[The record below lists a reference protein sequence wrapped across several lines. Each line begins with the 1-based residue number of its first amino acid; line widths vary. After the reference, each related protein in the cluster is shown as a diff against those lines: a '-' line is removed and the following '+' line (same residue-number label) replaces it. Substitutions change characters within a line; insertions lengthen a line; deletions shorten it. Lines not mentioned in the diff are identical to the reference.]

1 MTSGFAA
8 AKLVC
13 MTSTTATHPGSDS
26 TASRSWIELAATA
39 WSALAAA
46 LGAWWLA
53 VPDAY
58 PDHLDAPAGD
68 GSLVTLLEPT
78 LVSSMLVALGI
89 VGVLAG
95 SIAGRHD
102 TRGPRW
108 LVPLGAA
115 YAVLFGL
122 LATDVS
128 LLVSFGYST
137 AILGPPLLFGYLVVA
152 SVRRPS
158 LRWVVGGLAV
168 AGVAI
173 ATAAGPSA
181 FAEFGRG
188 LGDGLERSGI
198 GMLVVLGSFIGGA
211 LWLLVALRATGLR
224 RADASTATSWVPPRH
239 DWGWWATVIAALSP
253 LPYALLRMT
262 WLTPW
267 PSIVDAET
275 LAAQPALRIFGLS
288 LGFAAIAGSVL
299 TAGLVMRWGSVYPR
313 WIPVVGG
320 RTVSPTWPTV
330 FALVVGVSVT
340 VAGRSMLQ
348 MAIAADEMEIG
359 TAETFLVLPFPVWG
373 PMLIAAAI
381 AYFRRRTTTI
391 RTSRDRNVSVV

>member
-1 MTSGFAA
+1 MTTGFAA
-8 AKLVC
+8 ARLVC
-13 MTSTTATHPGSDS
+13 MTSTTVSHPVPTS
-26 TASRSWIELAATA
+26 TTSRSWIELAATA

-58 PDHLDAPAGD
+58 PDHLDGPTGD
-68 GSLVTLLEPT
+68 GSLVSLIEPT
-78 LVSSMLVALGI
+78 LVSSVVLALGI

-95 SIAGRHD
+95 STAGRRD
-102 TRGPRW
+102 TGGSRW

-115 YAVLFGL
+115 YAVVFGL
-122 LATDVS
+122 LATDLS
-128 LLVSFGYST
+128 ILVSFGYST
-137 AILGPPLLFGYLVVA
+137 AILGPPLLFGYLVLA
-152 SVRRPS
+152 SVHRPS
-158 LRWVVGGLAV
+158 MRWVVGGLAV
-168 AGVAI
+168 SAVAI
-173 ATAAGPSA
+173 ATTAGLET
-181 FAEFGRG
+181 FADFGRG
-188 LGDGLERSGI
+188 LGEGLERSGI

-211 LWLLVALRATGLR
+211 LWLLVALRASGMP
-224 RADASTATSWVPPRH
+224 RAQASTATSWVPPRH

-267 PSIVDAET
+267 PTIVDAET
-275 LAAQPALRIFGLS
+275 LAEQPALRIFGLS
-288 LGFAAIAGSVL
+288 LGFAAIGGSLL

-330 FALVVGVSVT
+330 FALVVGISVT
-340 VAGRSMLQ
+340 VAGRSMVQ
-348 MAIAADEMEIG
+348 MAMIDDQMEIG

-373 PMLIAAAI
+373 PALIAAAI
-381 AYFRRRTTTI
+381 AYYRRRTTTV